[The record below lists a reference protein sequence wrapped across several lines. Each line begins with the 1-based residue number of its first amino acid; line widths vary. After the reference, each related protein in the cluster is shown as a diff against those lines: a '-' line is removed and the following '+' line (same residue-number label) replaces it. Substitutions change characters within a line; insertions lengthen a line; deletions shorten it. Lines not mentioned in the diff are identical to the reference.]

1 MKILLKLQGTLPN
14 HYRGPYPESGL
25 AIDIAD
31 GATVA
36 ELADFTGIDRNR
48 IGLVSINGLL
58 AKAQDA
64 IPAGAEVK
72 FLPPL
77 AGG

>member
-1 MKILLKLQGTLPN
+1 MKIVLKLQGTLPH
-14 HYRGPYPESGL
+14 HYQGPYPESGL
-25 AIDIAD
+25 ALEIAD
-31 GATVA
+31 GVTVA
-36 ELADFTGIDRNR
+36 ELADSTGIDRKR

-58 AKAQDA
+58 AKAEDS
-64 IPAGAEVK
+64 IPDGAEVK